1 VGALPDIGWAM
12 ANMKKAAEH
21 HKQSAGD
28 YIICI
33 ICDELTGDFGNGL
46 QATSVGDCGSF
57 RQFAGN

>member
-28 YIICI
+28 YIIC
-33 ICDELTGDFGNGL
+33 DELI
-46 QATSVGDCGSF
+46 
-57 RQFAGN
+57 